1 MQKFIV
7 EGGVTLS
14 GSITPSGN
22 KNEALPVLA
31 AALLANKPVIIHN
44 VPEILDISIMKDLLS
59 GIGVV
64 IKQSDKHSYYI
75 DPGILIIIQIK
86 KIQFAFVVR
95 FFWQGLSLPEKN
107 PFFCLLLVETG
118 LD

>member
-31 AALLANKPVIIHN
+31 AALMANEPVIIQN
-44 VPEILDISIMKDLLS
+44 VPEILDISIMKDLLT
-59 GIGVV
+59 GIGVS
-64 IKQSDKHSYYI
+64 IKQSDKHSY
-75 DPGILIIIQIK
+75 
-86 KIQFAFVVR
+86 
-95 FFWQGLSLPEKN
+95 LSLIHI
-107 PFFCLLLVETG
+107 
-118 LD
+118 

>member
-7 EGGVTLS
+7 EGGANLS

-44 VPEILDISIMKDLLS
+44 VPEILDISIMKDLLT

-64 IKQSDKHSYYI
+64 IKQSNKHSYNIAPEHEVHRLHCIYW
-75 DPGILIIIQIK
+75 
-86 KIQFAFVVR
+86 
-95 FFWQGLSLPEKN
+95 FFLLQLLP
-107 PFFCLLLVETG
+107 P
-118 LD
+118 

>member
-7 EGGVTLS
+7 EGGVNLS

-44 VPEILDISIMKDLLS
+44 VPEILDISIMKDLLT
-59 GIGVV
+59 GIGV
-64 IKQSDKHSYYI
+64 
-75 DPGILIIIQIK
+75 IIPISTIE
-86 KIQFAFVVR
+86 IMIASNLYCIR
-95 FFWQGLSLPEKN
+95 L
-107 PFFCLLLVETG
+107 TI
-118 LD
+118 

>member
-7 EGGVTLS
+7 EGGVKLS

-44 VPEILDISIMKDLLS
+44 VPEILDISTDDGDLEDIFLQ
-59 GIGVV
+59 VTN
-64 IKQSDKHSYYI
+64 K
-75 DPGILIIIQIK
+75 
-86 KIQFAFVVR
+86 
-95 FFWQGLSLPEKN
+95 
-107 PFFCLLLVETG
+107 
-118 LD
+118 